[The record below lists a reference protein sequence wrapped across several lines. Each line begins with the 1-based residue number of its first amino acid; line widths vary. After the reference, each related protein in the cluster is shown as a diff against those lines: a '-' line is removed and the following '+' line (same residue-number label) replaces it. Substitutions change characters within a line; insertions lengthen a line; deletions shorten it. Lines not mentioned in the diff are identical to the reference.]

1 VLTWLFG
8 KAKKKNKRRKQLFK
22 LVTKLLLRY
31 LILEL
36 QQLYFVTV
44 SLIGIP
50 KLEFVNELMLSI

>member
-1 VLTWLFG
+1 MAT
-8 KAKKKNKRRKQLFK
+8 FK

-50 KLEFVNELMLSI
+50 KLKFVNELMLSI